1 MAGRWTTGRLAPQKP
16 RATRCEG
23 LIDIIS
29 TNQFKNGTHI
39 EIDGKIWK
47 IVEFQHV
54 KPGKGGAFVRTK
66 LRRIEDGSVIDKTF
80 RAGEKF
86 RPVRTESKKM
96 QYLYDSG
103 DAAVFMD
110 SHDYE
115 QIEIASDALGDAMR
129 WVLPNAEVEVLFV
142 DEQPSE
148 VQVASAIDMKV
159 TQTDPGLKG
168 DTASGGGNKPATLES
183 GVTIQV
189 PLFIE
194 EGETVRVDTRSGEYV
209 SRA

>member
-1 MAGRWTTGRLAPQKP
+1 MT
-16 RATRCEG
+16 
-23 LIDIIS
+23 IS

-47 IVEFQHV
+47 IIDFQHV

-110 SHDYE
+110 SQDYD
-115 QIEIASDALGDAMR
+115 QIEIPRESLGDSMQ
-129 WVLPNAEVEVLFV
+129 WVLPNAEVDVLFV
-142 DEQPSE
+142 DERPSD
-148 VQVASAIDMKV
+148 VQVPSAIEMKV

-183 GVTIQV
+183 GVVVQV

-194 EGETVRVDTRSGEYV
+194 EGETVRVDTRSGEYI